1 MATITVRGEAT
12 VRTEPDEAILWVTI
26 SALEPEPGA
35 ALSNVAARSTQLVML
50 FDELGVVAADRST
63 SGITVREE
71 FDHTPAGRQ
80 SIGHRAAAGTA
91 IRLTD
96 PTLIGQLVSRAAA
109 ELAAQVAGPQWQ
121 IAPDNPAHLEA
132 ARQAAADGQRRARA
146 YAEGVGATLGQLME
160 VSEPEDPR
168 APMITRAARAAMSHP
183 AGGEQIP
190 VQAGEHE
197 VTASVRVTFALELEA
212 PR

>member
-1 MATITVRGEAT
+1 MATVTVRGEAA
-12 VRTEPDEAILWVTI
+12 VRTEPDEAILWVTL

-35 ALSNVAARSTQLVML
+35 ALSNVAARSSQLVVL

-71 FDHTPAGRQ
+71 FDHTSDGRQ
-80 SIGHRAAAGTA
+80 SIGHRAAAATA

-109 ELAAQVAGPQWQ
+109 ELAAQVAGPLWQ
-121 IAPDNPAHLEA
+121 IASDNPARLEA
-132 ARQAAADGQRRARA
+132 ARQAAADAQRRAQA
-146 YAEGVGATLGQLME
+146 YAEGLGASLGALME
-160 VSEPEDPR
+160 VSELEDPR
-168 APMITRAARAAMSHP
+168 APMITRAAMSHA

-190 VQAGEHE
+190 VHAGEHE
-197 VTASVRVTFALELEA
+197 VSASVRVTFALELEA
-212 PR
+212 SRS